1 VQALHSYH
9 NMDSAQLRY
18 VNIAFSANPGAA
30 ERKVNS
36 LAAIRF
42 RENAALTFAGTRD
55 NDVNMRLK
63 YDPSLSRFAYFL
75 HEKGVSQ

>member
-1 VQALHSYH
+1 
-9 NMDSAQLRY
+9 MDSAHLGY
-18 VNIAFSANPGAA
+18 VNRAFSANPGAT

-42 RENAALTFAGTRD
+42 SENGVPYFAGTRD

-63 YDPSLSRFAYFL
+63 YNPSLSRFAYFL

>member
-1 VQALHSYH
+1 MQALHGYRT
-9 NMDSAQLRY
+9 MDSAHLRY
-18 VNIAFSANPGAA
+18 VNRAFSANPEAA

-42 RENAALTFAGTRD
+42 SENAARSFAGTRD

>member
-1 VQALHSYH
+1 MQALHGYH
-9 NMDSAQLRY
+9 TMDSARLRY

-30 ERKVNS
+30 ERKVSS
-36 LAAIRF
+36 LAAITF
-42 RENAALTFAGTRD
+42 SEIAARTFAGTRD